1 MVTSKPQNIVFVHGS
16 CHGGWCWKKIL
27 PYFDSNEFNIYS
39 PTLTGLGERSHLAN
53 ETTDLYTHI
62 EDILQVFKYEDL
74 FDVILVGHSYAGMV
88 ISGVAE
94 MIPDKIK
101 LLIYLDAYIPQDG
114 KTAFDLVPKLLDLYK
129 GRIMQDQD
137 KPWLV
142 RSYTPDEFGLRQKGH

>member
-1 MVTSKPQNIVFVHGS
+1 M
-16 CHGGWCWKKIL
+16 
-27 PYFDSNEFNIYS
+27 
-39 PTLTGLGERSHLAN
+39 
-53 ETTDLYTHI
+53 
-62 EDILQVFKYEDL
+62 
-74 FDVILVGHSYAGMV
+74 ILVGHSYAGMV

-101 LLIYLDAYIPQDG
+101 LLIYLDAYIPQDD

-142 RSYTPDEFGLRQKGH
+142 RSYTPAEFGLRQKGH